1 MTNNQNVETVTSK
14 SDIALVTLAVL
25 CAIAG
30 VVAFALLTE
39 QPLSIRLASLGG
51 GLVLGVL
58 LAWVSPS
65 GKRLLAYGRQSYDE
79 RRRVVWP
86 TKKETLN
93 TTGLVMAFV
102 VVMAFF
108 LFVVDK
114 LIELGLYDGLLRLSL

>member
-14 SDIALVTLAVL
+14 SDIALVMLAVL

-65 GKRLLAYGRQSYDE
+65 GKRLLAYGRQSYE
-79 RRRVVWP
+79 ELRRVVWP

>member
-65 GKRLLAYGRQSYDE
+65 GKRRLAYGRQSYE
-79 RRRVVWP
+79 ELRRVVWP

>member
-58 LAWVSPS
+58 LACVSPS
-65 GKRLLAYGRQSYDE
+65 GKRLLAYGRQSYE
-79 RRRVVWP
+79 ELRRVVWP

>member
-65 GKRLLAYGRQSYDE
+65 GKRLLAASCGL
-79 RRRVVWP
+79 RRRKRSTRP
-86 TKKETLN
+86 
-93 TTGLVMAFV
+93 A
-102 VVMAFF
+102 
-108 LFVVDK
+108 
-114 LIELGLYDGLLRLSL
+114 LSWLSSS